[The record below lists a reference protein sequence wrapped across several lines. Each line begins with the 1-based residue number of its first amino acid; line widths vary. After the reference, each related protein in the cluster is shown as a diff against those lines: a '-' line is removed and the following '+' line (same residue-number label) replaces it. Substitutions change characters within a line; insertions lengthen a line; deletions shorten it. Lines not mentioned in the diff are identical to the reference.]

1 MADTLEEVCDRILGN
16 RPQIAPFGA
25 LDASLLLDFEQ
36 VEREAS
42 NAAPKDLIASLG
54 DIKHRITP
62 ARFTISGE
70 PSMTEIEA
78 EGPPPSSRKVRRKP
92 VLQSLAPDEINLLSQ
107 FSVRN
112 PTMSAFMEAQRNN
125 AKQTGKSSTSHS
137 KVAVS
142 FTGAQQQQQQTPL
155 DASSVPQR
163 PQLSDELRKELAEQ
177 RKILMQLHHYQTGR
191 VPSSALEGQRTA
203 VLQAIERCAT
213 EEDVRKLET
222 RLHSVNRHYDSQLGS
237 ASAALVEANNALRLE
252 RLRMEDER
260 RQWRRER
267 TVMASEQARRA
278 AERLQ
283 QVEAQATLQS
293 AEVASR
299 SMKLVLGLE
308 KDREELAKQAK
319 LQWNAANTWQ
329 HPTSGNNTMSP
340 KAIVPVSSVY
350 SVAPVPKAAQPKPKP
365 KSLSSTVVE
374 EIPAASAPPPTAT
387 ASFKPSS
394 AAAIAVYSEAPSR
407 ALNLPKGRMG
417 KSAGPRRK
425 PTQQPSPG
433 GAVPVLAQSP
443 AAYPKEPIPEIE
455 ATSNEPKGEGTGGQI
470 DEGESPAVWQSV
482 GPAVPTVGS
491 DPIKEPAEALPAVI
505 INMPYRSDMDAV
517 RQESTD
523 DSDHRLLVSA
533 LSAATPPQGK
543 VEADAEPAAFL
554 TPDSDLQTA
563 FHEYRRRERRI
574 RELYGVVEDDAF
586 DKQDSTM
593 QAVVRGVVHELIADD
608 VREALGGNTEED
620 QQWATLVQECL
631 LEHVNVHGTPAQT
644 AMSLAALRSAEATR
658 REHQGVVPT
667 ANFYATKTLKA
678 NSTKPLSTEPE
689 QVEEDSVLS
698 MLRALLDGPMKV
710 PTMDNNH
717 QPVVTCSEPSRE
729 HVTPAVQETQATKL
743 PHADMPERDT
753 LQASLTHGLNTRLL
767 DGEMEVALQP
777 QGGPTTCQIPERG
790 GTLNI
795 RLIMEPPQQL
805 PTPPTTERKP
815 QQSEAAT
822 ETDALA
828 LIEPPPPQQDPDKKD
843 DTPSR
848 IADVI
853 ELFLEGSV
861 CTKDSV
867 AREPA
872 DDAQQSTPVYR
883 TESARVYDECE
894 LLAVPHDE
902 DRRHN
907 GDESLDL
914 SVVAPPTKPA
924 EAACPVTPVVELKVL
939 EATPLAPPT
948 STDTSSDS
956 EDQQQ
961 IIIELVQVEIAAR
974 NRVLL
979 DEYSELCMLFNEHVP
994 RHRKSVAPPTQPSP
1008 LPSVPAP
1015 QISPSSPSQ
1024 PPTDKVTRTILNWF
1038 AQMSVVPP
1046 KNAPPPTHHLSS
1058 MTTSDI
1064 SSTNLT
1070 SYNGRGVHRFEGVDE
1085 AVAKKLGK
1093 QSPFNVPYVRNNA
1106 GGSMT
1111 TVTSLT
1117 HVSSSSADNTT
1128 VTSVGSVEA
1137 VRPPP
1142 PRRSPATEWWL

>member
-62 ARFTISGE
+62 ARFTVSGE

-78 EGPPPSSRKVRRKP
+78 GGPPPSSRQVRRKP

-125 AKQTGKSSTSHS
+125 AKQTGKSGTSHS

-142 FTGAQQQQQQTPL
+142 FTGAQQQQQQQQTPL

-191 VPSSALEGQRTA
+191 VPSFALEGQRTA

-299 SMKLVLGLE
+299 SMKLVLRLE

-329 HPTSGNNTMSP
+329 HPTSGNNTTSS

-350 SVAPVPKAAQPKPKP
+350 VAPVPKAAQPKPKP

-443 AAYPKEPIPEIE
+443 AAYPKEPVPEIE
-455 ATSNEPKGEGTGGQI
+455 ATNSEPKGEGTGGQI
-470 DEGESPAVWQSV
+470 VEGESPAVWESV
-482 GPAVPTVGS
+482 GPAVPTVAS
-491 DPIKEPAEALPAVI
+491 DPIKEPAEAPPAVI

-517 RQESTD
+517 RQDRTD

-533 LSAATPPQGK
+533 LSAATPLQGK

-710 PTMDNNH
+710 PTMDNKH

-743 PHADMPERDT
+743 PHVDMPERDT
-753 LQASLTHGLNTRLL
+753 LQASPSTHNRESWMKEERTR
-767 DGEMEVALQP
+767 DGEKGPLHGMHSGASWAN
-777 QGGPTTCQIPERG
+777 QGGARANYSTRDFYRPY
-790 GTLNI
+790 
-795 RLIMEPPQQL
+795 
-805 PTPPTTERKP
+805 
-815 QQSEAAT
+815 
-822 ETDALA
+822 
-828 LIEPPPPQQDPDKKD
+828 
-843 DTPSR
+843 TPS
-848 IADVI
+848 
-853 ELFLEGSV
+853 
-861 CTKDSV
+861 
-867 AREPA
+867 
-872 DDAQQSTPVYR
+872 
-883 TESARVYDECE
+883 
-894 LLAVPHDE
+894 
-902 DRRHN
+902 
-907 GDESLDL
+907 
-914 SVVAPPTKPA
+914 
-924 EAACPVTPVVELKVL
+924 
-939 EATPLAPPT
+939 
-948 STDTSSDS
+948 
-956 EDQQQ
+956 
-961 IIIELVQVEIAAR
+961 
-974 NRVLL
+974 
-979 DEYSELCMLFNEHVP
+979 
-994 RHRKSVAPPTQPSP
+994 
-1008 LPSVPAP
+1008 
-1015 QISPSSPSQ
+1015 
-1024 PPTDKVTRTILNWF
+1024 
-1038 AQMSVVPP
+1038 
-1046 KNAPPPTHHLSS
+1046 
-1058 MTTSDI
+1058 
-1064 SSTNLT
+1064 
-1070 SYNGRGVHRFEGVDE
+1070 
-1085 AVAKKLGK
+1085 
-1093 QSPFNVPYVRNNA
+1093 A
-1106 GGSMT
+1106 GGSGFT
-1111 TVTSLT
+1111 EEELNEARLQTRNYILYRVTKKLVLFGLVWYAIYVYYLEDRISL
-1117 HVSSSSADNTT
+1117 AK
-1128 VTSVGSVEA
+1128 EA
-1137 VRPPP
+1137 Q
-1142 PRRSPATEWWL
+1142 RSPEGAAAYLAKRADDIKTGKNEPALTPYFDRKMKEVDEQMAANEKRRKELGLKSPFQSDPTAGKATAVSFRGRPFTPEGLAAMRRDKRGISPTPDDLYNGDVEECDMDD